1 MHTHRGVCQMNKPNV
16 LKRFSG
22 IDSSQYRALV
32 ILLIIIITASFIAP
46 SFLSF
51 GNLTNVIRQ
60 ISMSAI
66 LACGMTFVI
75 LTGGID
81 LSVGAV
87 LGFSGAMSA
96 SVMNS
101 TGSLFLAV
109 ATGLGIGL
117 ICGIVNG
124 IFITHFDLPPFIVT
138 LATMTLLTGST
149 LLYTKGAPIS
159 VKSDSYKFI
168 GKGEILGMPLP
179 IIILV
184 IIYAIAFFV
193 LSYTRFGRN
202 VYALGGNKEATR
214 LSGINVKFN
223 EATVYAITGA
233 LSGLAGIILTARLG
247 SAGPEAGKGY
257 ELDAI
262 AAVILGGTS
271 LSGGQG
277 YILPTIVGAL
287 ILGILSNI
295 LTLMN
300 VNPFVSGIVK
310 GIVILIAIVI
320 DKKFKSISSKGE

>member
-1 MHTHRGVCQMNKPNV
+1 MIKPNI
-16 LKRFSG
+16 LKRVAK
-22 IDSSQYRALV
+22 IDSSQYRAFL
-32 ILLIIIITASFIAP
+32 ILIIIIIGSSFVAP
-46 SFLSF
+46 SFFTFS
-51 GNLTNVIRQ
+51 NMTNVIRQ

-81 LSVGAV
+81 LSVGAI
-87 LGFSGAMSA
+87 LGFSGALSA
-96 SVMNS
+96 SVMVS
-101 TGSLFLAV
+101 TGSVFLAV
-109 ATGLGIGL
+109 LTGLGAGL
-117 ICGIVNG
+117 ICGLVNG
-124 IFITHFDLPPFIVT
+124 IFITHYDLPPFIVT
-138 LATMTLLTGST
+138 LATMTLLYGST
-149 LLYTKGAPIS
+149 LLFTKGAPIAIYNQ
-159 VKSDSYKFI
+159 SYTFI
-168 GKGEILGMPLP
+168 GKGDVLGMPLP
-179 IIILV
+179 IIILIV
-184 IIYAIAFFV
+184 IYAIAFIV

-223 EATVYAITGA
+223 QAAVYIITG
-233 LSGLAGIILTARLG
+233 LLCGVAGIILTARLG

-271 LSGGQG
+271 LAGGQG
-277 YILPTIVGAL
+277 FVLPTIVGAL

-310 GIVILIAIVI
+310 GIVILVAIVI